1 MLLLPQVPGEPGRF
15 PAPYTGKVIAK
26 NPALHP
32 GDPRVLRAVDRPSL
46 HHLRNVLVF
55 PVVGPRPESH
65 KSAGGDLDGDEF
77 LIIWSSRLTG
87 CSAREPSNDYTVQDR
102 EQQET
107 VAGDLTA
114 AMNEEA
120 RTTER
125 IQYFVDFLSRDVL
138 GKIANAW
145 EARAD
150 KDGADSEMCLELAR
164 QHSLAVDAAKNGNMP
179 TLDPTH
185 FLPSVPEFQREIAGT
200 CTVDRTS
207 DGIVSR
213 LWRRAR
219 ADVEGLREPASTQAF
234 RSVQYHEAGFECFL
248 PRACELRD
256 EYNAQLATL
265 FYEWRGRTSTRP
277 G

>member
-1 MLLLPQVPGEPGRF
+1 
-15 PAPYTGKVIAK
+15 
-26 NPALHP
+26 
-32 GDPRVLRAVDRPSL
+32 
-46 HHLRNVLVF
+46 
-55 PVVGPRPESH
+55 
-65 KSAGGDLDGDEF
+65 
-77 LIIWSSRLTG
+77 
-87 CSAREPSNDYTVQDR
+87 
-102 EQQET
+102 
-107 VAGDLTA
+107 
-114 AMNEEA
+114 MNEEA

-150 KDGADSEMCLELAR
+150 KEGAESEICLELAR

-185 FLPSVPEFQREIAGT
+185 FLPSVPAFQHEIAGT

-213 LWRRAR
+213 LWRRAK
-219 ADVEGLREPASTQAF
+219 ADVQGLREPASTQAF

-256 EYNAQLATL
+256 EYNAQLDALLRVAGSDVEFIPTIWRPVSAPRLIQPRITLRPIRPNPLIATRRVMSEAEL
-265 FYEWRGRTSTRP
+265 PRKGFGRRSYRNK
-277 G
+277 